1 MVTEIPQNQIVL
13 HEDKKYYPTAEEVY
27 GEGVE
32 ALVEEEDTQ
41 PLTEPI
47 VQPLKTK
54 KFQLEEKDLPTTRF
68 RKQYVFSSDLDTSH
82 YLILYYCYHKNV
94 DPTHEL
100 MYPYVLVFFYHT
112 Y

>member
-1 MVTEIPQNQIVL
+1 MTEQICINLEHKQTHHPSQTYAITTEIPQNQIVL

-47 VQPLKTK
+47 VQPIKTK

-68 RKQYVFSSDLDTSH
+68 RKQ
-82 YLILYYCYHKNV
+82 
-94 DPTHEL
+94 
-100 MYPYVLVFFYHT
+100 
-112 Y
+112 